1 MNATHTTLPSL
12 TLCAA
17 RLVGV
22 LGGEIRV
29 LGGEIT
35 VRILRAG

>member
-17 RLVGV
+17 RLVGYWAV
-22 LGGEIRV
+22 RLGYWA
-29 LGGEIT
+29 
-35 VRILRAG
+35 VRLQ